1 MDKKIAKQNKK
12 VLFVFQKL
20 FHLDVCHQ
28 YRETSI
34 SCRL

>member
-1 MDKKIAKQNKK
+1 MSMDKKFAKQNKK

-28 YRETSI
+28 
-34 SCRL
+34 